1 MGFHARFGFAGL
13 VLLAAGAAA
22 QDQQPL
28 PPTPTT
34 VIRTET
40 RVVLVDAV
48 VTDKKNNYVHDLTQ
62 KDFKVWEDEKAQTI
76 TSFSFEA
83 DPASNNDQK
92 RYLVLFFDNSTMAF
106 GDQARARDAAAKF
119 IDKNAGPNHFM
130 SVVNF
135 TGTLR
140 VAQNFTSDAD
150 RLREVVSGIKSSS
163 VHPNGGIAM
172 GGGGMGGGMGGGGMR
187 GLGNVEGAYG
197 ARTVLLA
204 LVTMAKGLEEIPG
217 RKILVFFSKG
227 FPMTAEV
234 RSELEPVLAACN
246 KSNVAIYPIDVG
258 GLQTSPGFDSTSP
271 GMGGPGR
278 RGGGFRF
285 MNPLSPGAGI
295 GFLRGL
301 NPLGDSVSTA
311 AFLPDPQRGGTT
323 GGGSTGGGSTGGG
336 STGGG
341 AAGGGASRGGGSV
354 GGGSGGVAGRGAG
367 NTGAPSSGT
376 SSGGRGTSSAGGSSA
391 GSRGGGGGGSMIPG
405 QIYNNRGPSIIPPMP
420 PFAGQN
426 QSILYALAD
435 GTGGFVILNTND
447 LLSGLEKIGREQ
459 NEFYLIGYT
468 PPESKEG
475 SCHNLKVKVDRGGL
489 TVRARTGYC
498 NVYKPD
504 LLSGKPA
511 EKDLET
517 RAQADEAGTI
527 PTPLQLAYFY
537 TGANTARV
545 DVAMEIPAAAVKFE
559 KLKGKE
565 HGEVNILGIAYKPDG
580 SVGARFSDTV
590 KLDFDDKKQIEEFL
604 KKPMHYDNQFDVA
617 TGKYTFK
624 VVFRAGGQD
633 FGKMEKP
640 LDIDPYDGKKFSI
653 SGIALSTQIH
663 KVDAVVEGLDQ
674 LLLEGRTPLIAAG
687 MQVTPSGD
695 SAFKKTDTAVCYL
708 ELYEPLNVDGNPVK
722 VGVQLRVVD
731 GKTGDQKVDS
741 GLVEMTRYAQA
752 GNPVVPIGLRIP
764 VDQLAPGSYKLEII
778 GRDEKGGA
786 AGRTL
791 DFQVM

>member
-1 MGFHARFGFAGL
+1 MGFQTKLAFAGL
-13 VLLAAGAAA
+13 VLFAAAAAA

-48 VTDKKNNYVHDLTQ
+48 VTDKKNNYVHDLNQ
-62 KDFKVWEDEKAQTI
+62 KDFKVWEDEKTQSI

-83 DPASNNDQK
+83 DPASSADQK

-106 GDQARARDAAAKF
+106 ADQTRARDAAAKF
-119 IDKNAGPNHFM
+119 IDKNAGTNHFM
-130 SVVNF
+130 AVVNF
-135 TGTLR
+135 TGALR

-150 RLREVVSGIKSSS
+150 RLREVVTGIKASS
-163 VHPNGGIAM
+163 VNPNA
-172 GGGGMGGGMGGGGMR
+172 GGGMGGGGGMR
-187 GLGNVEGAYG
+187 GLGNIEGAYG

-204 LVTMAKGLEEIPG
+204 LSTMAKGLEEIPG
-217 RKILVFFSKG
+217 RKILVFFSRG
-227 FPMTAEV
+227 FPLTAEV
-234 RSELEPVLAACN
+234 QSELQPVLAACN

-258 GLQTSPGFDSTSP
+258 GLESGPGFNTNSP
-271 GMGGPGR
+271 GMGGPGGR
-278 RGGGFRF
+278 RGGGGGLRLL
-285 MNPLSPGAGI
+285 NLLSPGG
-295 GFLRGL
+295 GRGM
-301 NPLGDSVSTA
+301 VQTA
-311 AFLPDPQRGGTT
+311 SFLPDPQRGGTT
-323 GGGSTGGGSTGGG
+323 GGGTTGGG

-341 AAGGGASRGGGSV
+341 AG
-354 GGGSGGVAGRGAG
+354 GGVAGGGSRGGTSTGGTPGGTTGGTTGGAG
-367 NTGAPSSGT
+367 RGSTGVGSPN
-376 SSGGRGTSSAGGSSA
+376 GGRGTAGSTTNAGGARS
-391 GSRGGGGGGSMIPG
+391 GGGGGMIPG
-405 QIYNNRGPSIIPPMP
+405 RPYNNINRGPSIIPPLP

-426 QSILYALAD
+426 QNILYALAD

-447 LLSGLEKIGREQ
+447 LLSGLEKIGKEQ

-468 PPESKEG
+468 PPETPVG
-475 SCHNLKVKVDRGGL
+475 SCHTLKVKVDRGGL

-511 EKDLET
+511 EKDLQT
-517 RAQADEAGTI
+517 RAEASEAGTI
-527 PTPLQLAYFY
+527 PTPLQLSYFY

-545 DVAMEIPAAAVKFE
+545 DVAMEIPGTAVKFE

-580 SVGARFSDTV
+580 AVGARFSDTV
-590 KLDFDDKKQIEEFL
+590 KLDFDDKKQIEEFV
-604 KKPMHYDNQFDVA
+604 KKPLHYDNQFDVA

-624 VVFRAGGQD
+624 VVFRAGGED

-640 LDIDPYDGKKFSI
+640 LDIDAYDGKKFSM
-653 SGIALSTQIH
+653 SGIALSTEIH

-687 MQVTPSGD
+687 MQVTPSGN
-695 SAFKKTDTAVCYL
+695 SAFKKTETAVCYL

-731 GKTGDQKVDS
+731 GKTGEQKVDS
-741 GLVEMTRYAQA
+741 GLVEMTRYAQT
-752 GNPVVPIGLRIP
+752 GNPVVPIGLRVP
-764 VDQLAPGSYKLEII
+764 VDQLAPGSYKLEVI
-778 GRDEKGGA
+778 GRDEKGGT
-786 AGRTL
+786 AGRTI
-791 DFQVM
+791 DFQVI